1 MTRSVYTQSF
11 SQDQFPLCR
20 SDVPLIS
27 GVAGHITRVVGKV
40 VLPISIQEQHFEH
53 PFYILESMNHDII
66 LGVDFLREHKAKI
79 SFEDNH
85 VMFPDSRAI
94 PLVSKEAKKVTVK
107 AIFNV
112 SLPARTQTVLPV
124 QCSNVKT
131 QYGIIEPVPSLHS
144 DEQLVG
150 AKCVVKTVQG
160 KSVFHIMNP
169 TDNTVEIKR
178 NQVVG
183 LWEPLSDD
191 MCIESFEVDGK
202 KTTKIGPTQGDVAH
216 NTVTVTESTD
226 PSEFLSRLG
235 ITMED

>member
-1 MTRSVYTQSF
+1 M
-11 SQDQFPLCR
+11 CW

-27 GVAGHITRVVGKV
+27 GVAGYITRVVGKV
-40 VLPISIQEQHFEH
+40 VLPISIEKQHFEH
-53 PFYILESMNHDII
+53 PFYILETMNHDII

-79 SFEDNH
+79 SFEENH
-85 VMFPDSRAI
+85 VVFRNSRSI
-94 PLVSKEAKKVTVK
+94 PLVGKEAKKVTVK
-107 AIFNV
+107 AICNV

-124 QCSNVKT
+124 KCKNVKAR
-131 QYGIIEPVPSLHS
+131 YGIIEPVPSLHT

-160 KSVFHIMNP
+160 KSAFHIMSP
-169 TDNTVEIKR
+169 TDNTVAIKR

-202 KTTKIGPTQGDVAH
+202 ETTKIGPTQGDVAH